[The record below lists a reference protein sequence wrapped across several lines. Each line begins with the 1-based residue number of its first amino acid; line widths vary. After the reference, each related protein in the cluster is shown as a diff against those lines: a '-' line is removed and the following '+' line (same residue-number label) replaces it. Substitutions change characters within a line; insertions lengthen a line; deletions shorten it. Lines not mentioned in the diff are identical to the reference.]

1 MRAYARWHCTI
12 MMARPTFRATACLI
26 AARAATYTKCA
37 RFVLWLFCALRC
49 GSNAPPCAIV
59 WRKAHQHAICS
70 NKNAQ
75 TNGPL
80 LHSTIII
87 SASDT
92 WSSLSL
98 SLHPAISQCC
108 LACDFANMNIY
119 IYSVADAVLRSGYG
133 LYIYATATFKCAPL
147 LSWHESHTRFAY
159 IT

>member
-98 SLHPAISQCC
+98 SSPRHKSVLSCVWFC
-108 LACDFANMNIY
+108 KYEYIY
-119 IYSVADAVLRSGYG
+119 IYSVADAVFRSGYG

-147 LSWHESHTRFAY
+147 LSWHELHTRSAY